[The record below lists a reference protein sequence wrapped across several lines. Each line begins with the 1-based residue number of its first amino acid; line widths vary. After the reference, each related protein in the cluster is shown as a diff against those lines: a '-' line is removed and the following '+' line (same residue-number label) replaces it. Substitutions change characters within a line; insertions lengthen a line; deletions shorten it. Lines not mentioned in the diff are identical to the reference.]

1 MYSRARPPPSH
12 YPGHSDGSHPK
23 PGCQVDPPPPAT
35 LHWVDCELFARHW
48 HRTAATFSGGAT
60 SERIVL
66 DGLGQKFQDLREVT
80 GDLGNVDEFCRW
92 NLNEITHDIPRH
104 ILDHFGILR
113 AGSIPNS
120 LNGIMASLQ

>member
-1 MYSRARPPPSH
+1 M
-12 YPGHSDGSHPK
+12 
-23 PGCQVDPPPPAT
+23 
-35 LHWVDCELFARHW
+35 
-48 HRTAATFSGGAT
+48 
-60 SERIVL
+60 